1 MRPARIRLFP
11 VGPLIPVPR
20 LTEEQCGL
28 VDEIEGLGGE
38 PWGARGKNFN
48 RLLRRLMG
56 LGCVAVGWG
65 WGSVSG
71 DEAWAGCEEFGG
83 SAMRRRGRKRA
94 VRILRTPLVSIVAI
108 FARVDL

>member
-11 VGPLIPVPR
+11 IGPLIPVPR

-38 PWGARGKNFN
+38 PLGARGKNFN
-48 RLLRRLMG
+48 RLLRRV
-56 LGCVAVGWG
+56 LGGGGVWGGGGGGGGGGVGCWAGWG
-65 WGSVSG
+65 G
-71 DEAWAGCEEFGG
+71 FGG
-83 SAMRRRGRKRA
+83 AAMRRGGRKRA
-94 VRILRTPLVSIVAI
+94 VRILRTPLVSIAAI

>member
-28 VDEIEGLGGE
+28 VGE
-38 PWGARGKNFN
+38 PLGARGKNFN

-56 LGCVAVGWG
+56 LGCVQSGLGLGVGIG
-65 WGSVSG
+65 
-71 DEAWAGCEEFGG
+71 
-83 SAMRRRGRKRA
+83 
-94 VRILRTPLVSIVAI
+94 
-108 FARVDL
+108 